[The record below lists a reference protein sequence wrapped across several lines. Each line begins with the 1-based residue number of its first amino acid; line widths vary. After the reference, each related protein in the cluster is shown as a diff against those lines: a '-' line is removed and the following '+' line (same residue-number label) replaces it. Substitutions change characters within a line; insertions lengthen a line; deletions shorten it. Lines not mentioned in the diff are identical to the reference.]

1 MSHVVRTPHIQRLI
15 REALAL
21 AEECD
26 MRDANNMLFYR
37 GDKEF
42 TAFMALERASN
53 LLRHAAE
60 ELEDER
66 QALLGWGQ
74 V

>member
-1 MSHVVRTPHIQRLI
+1 VSHVVRTSHIQRLI

-21 AEECD
+21 SEEVD
-26 MRDANNMLFYR
+26 MREGFDAVDFTDHTFT
-37 GDKEF
+37 GDQVL
-42 TAFMALERASN
+42 ARASN

-66 QALLGWGQ
+66 MACFGWDQ